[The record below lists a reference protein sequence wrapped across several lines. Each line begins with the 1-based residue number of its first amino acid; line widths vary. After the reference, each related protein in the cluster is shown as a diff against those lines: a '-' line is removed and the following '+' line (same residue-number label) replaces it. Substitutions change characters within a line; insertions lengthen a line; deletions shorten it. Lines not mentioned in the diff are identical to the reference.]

1 MERLQLC
8 FGAKSDA
15 KPTQILPWVL
25 CSVTQCQPN
34 GPVSACSEAD
44 EGAVC
49 QEKGPAGH
57 SFCASSS
64 PRQTEMQAVLL
75 TLYPAQVW
83 LPCLCCCRS
92 QAVTPVKKAASKK
105 SCWIFPNHG
114 ATWLI
119 ADFFLKESKDQ
130 PLCLWWSYLF
140 IYLFIFIVG
149 DTVLCFGLMIKILA
163 TYQCRF

>member
-119 ADFFLKESKDQ
+119 ADFFSQGKQRSCKSGAQHSLTFEWWTDSCPFARAWKPITEGTFLDCFSK
-130 PLCLWWSYLF
+130 
-140 IYLFIFIVG
+140 
-149 DTVLCFGLMIKILA
+149 
-163 TYQCRF
+163 